1 MLIAYSEFIKNN
13 VSKIQVIKKAFGDQV
28 FHGSFHLTSN
38 SCISNDPIKTSTF
51 SDVEIDSNYVLIT
64 DDNNTIENLKDEHL
78 LINNFVGSELLIDY
92 YRLYCVKKNNFDY
105 KDALPSY
112 AGHTI

>member
-1 MLIAYSEFIKNN
+1 ME
-13 VSKIQVIKKAFGDQV
+13 V
-28 FHGSFHLTSN
+28 HLTSD
-38 SCISNDPIKTSTF
+38 SCTSNDPIKTSTF

-64 DDNNTIENLKDEHL
+64 DDNNTIKNLKDDHL
-78 LINNFVGSELLIDY
+78 LIDNFVGSELLIDY
-92 YRLYCVKKNNFDY
+92 HNIYCVKKNNFDY